1 MPKEIFVVRN
11 WITLQAAILDRSES
25 AVHIHP
31 FSEIFLENTG
41 GRVLLLNKLQTDY
54 SGYWL
59 YTKMAPPRMFSSKS
73 SSWTVQKQLST
84 AIHFRKI
91 ILKISVVESFLWSNY
106 RLAVQSSGYI
116 LKWLHQE
123 CFLENLPKAFGV
135 HKYQNCKYYFY
146 WSKFFLSSKGDI
158 LRMSNICLHLHI
170 FLWIIFFQL
179 VPRKS
184 LSVCFN

>member
-1 MPKEIFVVRN
+1 MPKEIFIVRN

-54 SGYWL
+54 SEYWL
-59 YTKMAPPRMFSSKS
+59 YTKMAPPRMFSWKS

-84 AIHFRKI
+84 AIHLRKI
-91 ILKISVVESFLWSNY
+91 LLKISVVESFFWSNY
-106 RLAVQSSGYI
+106 RLAVQSSDYI

-123 CFLENLPKAFGV
+123 CFLENLPKAFKCLNIIDCIIFTEV
-135 HKYQNCKYYFY
+135 N
-146 WSKFFLSSKGDI
+146 FFLVAKVTSCGCWTFAY
-158 LRMSNICLHLHI
+158 ICI
-170 FLWIIFFQL
+170 SFFE
-179 VPRKS
+179 S
-184 LSVCFN
+184 YFFS